1 MINFNNNNH
10 EIKGTIGYSVTKTDV
25 ISNDEIIIKKET
37 DTNYSSIGTITV
49 WQLIEEGINDKIND
63 ICKYNNLKNENFIY
77 KNFININDSFMQLKT
92 NYSKPVEVKEKI
104 EDLYVCSITINLD
117 DYREFEVI

>member
-1 MINFNNNNH
+1 MINFSNNNH
-10 EIKGTIGYSVTKTDV
+10 EIKSTIGYSVTKTDV

-63 ICKYNNLKNENFIY
+63 ICEYNNLKNENFIY

-92 NYSKPVEVKEKI
+92 NYSKPVEVKEKL